1 MATPAR
7 ARPALASDASSDFV
21 DDYLLYLL
29 GRASSQASAQ
39 FHAIVKARGISVPEW
54 RVIGQLAG
62 GPCTVSELAD
72 RALTQQPTMTK
83 VIDRMVAEGL
93 VIRLEDTADRR
104 RVSVRL
110 TEKGQRLA
118 AELIPLA
125 REHEARVLAGYGPRE
140 AAALKRTLKTLIAR
154 TGR

>member
-1 MATPAR
+1 MASPAR
-7 ARPALASDASSDFV
+7 ARPVVSEAQPDFV
-21 DDYLLYLL
+21 EHYLLYLL

-54 RVIGQLAG
+54 RVVGQLSG
-62 GPCTVSELAD
+62 GPCTISKLAD

-93 VIRLEDTADRR
+93 VVRLEDAADRR
-104 RVSVRL
+104 RVSVQL
-110 TEKGQRLA
+110 TDKGQRLA
-118 AELIPLA
+118 AELIPMAL
-125 REHEARVLAGYGPRE
+125 EHEARVLAGYSPRE
-140 AAALKRTLKTLIAR
+140 AAALKRALKTLIAR

>member
-7 ARPALASDASSDFV
+7 ARAVAAEAPSDFV
-21 DDYLLYLL
+21 EDYLLYLL

-39 FHAIVKARGISVPEW
+39 FHAIVKARGISVSEW
-54 RVIGQLAG
+54 RVVGQLSG
-62 GPCTVSELAD
+62 GACTISQLAD

-125 REHEARVLAGYGPRE
+125 KEHEARVLAGYAPRE
-140 AAALKRTLKTLIAR
+140 AAALKRALKTLIAR
-154 TGR
+154 TEG